1 MTNTQIAKFITT
13 DEETADCWV
22 EYQKKYK
29 PTSKYHVVKLHH
41 YFDHRGIYCFGG
53 YAVATK
59 TTIDYKTRD
68 GKLGTCDPKATITD
82 LK

>member
-1 MTNTQIAKFITT
+1 MTNTQIDKIYNNRRRNRGLLGR
-13 DEETADCWV
+13 V
-22 EYQKKYK
+22 SKKYR